1 MKNIGKILKG
11 SLIVETSLPDIINIS
26 LREKGVISEQEVV
39 LKVGDLLVAYNVIT
53 QKRRKL
59 QVTEASITES
69 TRTLLK
75 G

>member
-1 MKNIGKILKG
+1 M
-11 SLIVETSLPDIINIS
+11 ETSLPDIINIS

>member
-1 MKNIGKILKG
+1 M
-11 SLIVETSLPDIINIS
+11 ETSLPDVINMS
-26 LREKGVISEQEVV
+26 LREKGVISEEEVV

-53 QKRRKL
+53 QKRRRL
-59 QVTEASITES
+59 QVTESSITES

>member
-1 MKNIGKILKG
+1 M
-11 SLIVETSLPDIINIS
+11 ETSLPDVINVS
-26 LREKGVISEQEVV
+26 LREKGVISEQEIV

-53 QKRRKL
+53 QNRRKL
-59 QVTEASITES
+59 QVTEAAITES

>member
-1 MKNIGKILKG
+1 M
-11 SLIVETSLPDIINIS
+11 ETSLPDVVNFS

-39 LKVGDLLVAYNVIT
+39 LKIGDLLVAYNVIT
-53 QKRRKL
+53 QNRRKL
-59 QVTEASITES
+59 QITEASITES